1 MNRIPPSRRH
11 FLAGL
16 GAASLLPFV
25 PTLESEAEADDTTR
39 PKRLL
44 LFWHPFGGH
53 REFWVPEGDGEDF
66 EIQTGPHS
74 ILAPLRDHRDDLI
87 IVDGVRHR
95 TSGPG
100 DQHQKAAAG
109 SFTGASIQ
117 PDGDFKIGGQDG
129 KVGWANGVSVDQ
141 VVAERLAQ
149 QNRNPFRSL
158 ELAVDTTRNDVRS
171 RIIYRGP
178 GDPVAPETDPRTVYD
193 RVFATASLSEEDRE
207 RIRAERL
214 NTLDFVY
221 GDVQRF
227 ARRVGRSDRH
237 RIDQHLNAVDAI
249 HGRVEAGLHACA
261 VTPPELDDDDIDTSA
276 GFPHVAKAQIDMMV
290 AAMACDLTRVGS
302 IQLKDEH
309 GRHLSWIPGI
319 AENSF
324 HSLSHGHRYSHS
336 LSKLREINKV
346 DYFLPFISFS
356 EQFAYLLEQLKA
368 RPEGNGTMLDHTL
381 VVWGTG
387 LGHGDHDLSL
397 PCPWIFAGGGLRGGR
412 LLNKGGSIDHNRL
425 LVSICHRMGVEEV
438 STFGDNGR
446 GQGPYAALV

>member
-1 MNRIPPSRRH
+1 MSRKRPSRRH
-11 FLAGL
+11 VLAGL

-25 PTLESEAEADDTTR
+25 PTLELEAEADDTPR

-53 REFWVPEGDGEDF
+53 REFWVPDGQGTTF
-66 EIQTGPHS
+66 EIQSGPHS
-74 ILAPLRDHRDDLI
+74 ILAPLRDHRDDLV

-129 KVGWANGVSVDQ
+129 RVGWANGASVDQ
-141 VVAERLAQ
+141 VVAAALAQ
-149 QNRNPFRSL
+149 ERHDAFRSL
-158 ELAVDTTRNDVRS
+158 ELGVDTKRNDVRS

-178 GDPVAPETDPRTVYD
+178 GDPIAPEVDPRAVYD
-193 RVFATASLSEEDRE
+193 RVFALASLDEAERA

-214 NTLDFVY
+214 NTLDFVH

-227 ARRVGRSDRH
+227 ARRVGRSDQQRIERH
-237 RIDQHLNAVDAI
+237 LDAVDAI
-249 HGRVEAGLHACA
+249 LGRVEAGLDACDA
-261 VTPPELDDDDIDTSA
+261 PPPALHDDDVDTSG

-309 GRHLSWIPGI
+309 GRYLSWIPGI

-336 LSKLREINKV
+336 LSRLQDIDKV

-368 RPEGNGTMLDHTL
+368 RPEGDGTMLDHTL

-397 PCPWIFAGGGLRGGR
+397 PCPWIFAGGGLKGGR
-412 LLNKGGSIDHNRL
+412 LLNKGGSVDHHRL
-425 LVSICHRMGVEEV
+425 LVSVCHLMGLENV
-438 STFGDNGR
+438 SSFGDNDR
-446 GQGPYAALV
+446 GTGPYAELG